1 MKKIKNNHK
10 KSIIKKIGIKLI
22 RKIGFEVID
31 QNNLTI
37 PTSNKKINDNLS
49 ILNKRIITLPLG
61 EVKITRKINSF
72 LVVFRSFT
80 NQTKLLQQ
88 NKKRLFEKEKQEY
101 TFRSLKS
108 ICNNLIQAKKYF
120 KSVNFFLK
128 IIDDNSSSKVVNKLK
143 KIAKKSSVNFEL
155 TNLEIEKYS
164 KKMKFK
170 NSPRMTAHNCHI
182 FQSKEFAVKSD
193 YDLIYFVEDDYIH
206 DENAF
211 IEMIYSYQKFSSQ
224 LKEDVVL
231 CPSDYPYLYQKFDY
245 TKILIGSKKHWRKID
260 QSLCTYLISKKI
272 LVKYWPYYEEMFLN
286 NFNPYEKPLH
296 KLYAIMNCFSPMP
309 SLAIHV
315 TNFNSI
321 YGLSPLVNWLKF
333 WNINKY

>member
-1 MKKIKNNHK
+1 MKKIKVRNKN
-10 KSIIKKIGIKLI
+10 SFIKKLSIKII
-22 RKIGFEVID
+22 RKLGFEIID

-37 PTSNKKINDNLS
+37 PTSKKKINDSLTV
-49 ILNKRIITLPLG
+49 LNKRNITLPLG
-61 EVKITRKINSF
+61 EIKITRKINSF

-88 NKKRLFEKEKQEY
+88 NKKRLFEKEKYEY

-108 ICNNLIQAKKYF
+108 ICNNLKEAKKEF
-120 KSVNFFLK
+120 KNIDFFLK
-128 IIDDNSSSKVVNKLK
+128 IIDDNSKPKIVDKLK
-143 KIAKKSSVNFEL
+143 NISKKSNVNFEL
-155 TNLEIEKYS
+155 TNLEINKYS
-164 KKMKFK
+164 NKMKFK
-170 NSPRMTAHNCHI
+170 NNDRMIAHNSQI
-182 FQSKEFAVKSD
+182 FQSKEFAINSN

-206 DENAF
+206 DEKAF

-224 LKEDVVL
+224 FKDDVVL
-231 CPSDYPYLYQKFDY
+231 CPTDYPYLYHKFDY

-272 LVKYWPYYEEMFLN
+272 LTKYWSYYEKMFLN

-296 KLYAIMNCFSPMP
+296 KLYEKVYCFSPMP
-309 SLAIHV
+309 SLAIHI

-321 YGLSPLVNWLKF
+321 YGLSPLIDWLKF
-333 WNINKY
+333 WKKNKY